1 MAFGQIDSTTIHQ
14 KVIKLQDHKLLLID
28 SISISPYYFV
38 LKTMDNKTISK
49 NNYTID
55 FAKAQLTF
63 KDTLGLAQQYR
74 VYYRA
79 LPQFLTQS
87 YHGYDT
93 ALILKPTQIDS
104 SFISTKPL
112 KRKQIPFEGLQTKGS
127 FSRGVTLGNNSDMVV
142 NSAIDLQL
150 AGEIKQGVTLRAVI
164 RDDNLPRQQI
174 GYSENIKEFD
184 EVFIALEAKKWQAR
198 GGDMSLKNRDY
209 FLNFTKKIQ
218 GARYQYAGNHF
229 NIEAA
234 GALVKGQ
241 FGKYDF
247 QGEEGNQ
254 GPYKI
259 KGKNN
264 EVYLLLVNDSE
275 KVYSNGRLLE
285 RGASKDYII
294 DYQNA
299 EIIFNPTFP
308 ISAKD
313 RIQITYQYTDR
324 SYTRLLTFA
333 KTGFQQKKWTVS
345 ASIYTE
351 NDAKNSPLQ
360 QELTALQKTYL
371 RQAGDDETLMQAPS
385 EVATAYAENKILYKK
400 VLVGTSYYYEFSNL
414 ETDELF
420 YVRFTNVGSGNGA
433 YNIAS
438 TNAIG
443 TIYEYVGTGNGA
455 FAPTVRLIAPN
466 KLQVLTFD
474 ANYTPSEKTSI
485 QIATGL
491 SNYDENLF
499 STLDD
504 NDNRATA
511 FKTNIK
517 QQLINKKWQI
527 WTQGSFEHL
536 ARDFKAVERLQ
547 KIDFNYKWNIQNAVG
562 NQDFFQAGISGEK
575 DENTYFNYKLQQLQL
590 GETKGVNHI
599 INANYQYKKW
609 LTQFNTNQ
617 LASSSALEYNNY
629 NYLTSKISFTNPKA
643 QYRLAYEQEN
653 TLRKNKI
660 TASLN
665 PLSRGFSQLE
675 SAVFLGEKNTKNIE
689 LSYALI
695 KNDSVLNNTLQ
706 RKSTTNSYRFSSRFI
721 QNKQGNA
728 HLFVNYRTSVFD
740 ADNSQINSL
749 NSKFVLHYNFW
760 KKLMQWNTKYNT
772 LSGKLPQQEYT
783 FVATESGLGYY
794 KWNDYNSNG
803 IQELDEFEVAQ
814 FQDEANYIRVLLPT
828 KNYIKTFQNGF
839 TQSIVINPI
848 QWQQSKS
855 KSKRFLS
862 KFYLQSHW
870 SIDQKNKQLGTNFD
884 LNPFQ
889 KATENTLSLLS
900 RFQNDLYYNRGKKK
914 YALHYEY
921 LDLKNRTLLS
931 IGLQEQYN
939 QSHGLYLKHQ
949 IKMDWRLDLTGKSQ
963 KSIHFA
969 TNNPN
974 ANHKIKTTLFKPEL
988 NYKASAKTQFS
999 TSYSLV
1005 NKQNTIGNLETL
1017 KQQVFAL
1024 KIHHQSSKK
1033 FSLDLDFQY
1042 YINDFLGN
1050 TNSPIAYFMLGGL
1063 QQGKNEVWQLLIH
1076 KKINSFMDLNI
1087 NYNGRKATTS
1097 GAIHNASVQLK
1108 AYF

>member
-1 MAFGQIDSTTIHQ
+1 MAFGQIDSTAIRQ
-14 KVIKLQDHKLLLID
+14 KIIILQHHKLLQVD
-28 SISISPYYFV
+28 SMSISPYGFV
-38 LKTMDNKTISK
+38 LKTMANKTISK
-49 NNYTID
+49 NEYTIN

-63 KDTLGLAQQYR
+63 KDTLDLAQQYR
-74 VYYRA
+74 VYYKT
-79 LPQFLTQS
+79 LPQFLTKS

-93 ALILKPTQIDS
+93 SLILKPTHIDS
-104 SFISTKPL
+104 SFISSKPL
-112 KRKQIPFEGLQTKGS
+112 KREHIPFEGLQTKGS
-127 FSRGVTLGNNSDMVV
+127 FSRGITLGNTSDMVV

-184 EVFIALEAKKWQAR
+184 EVFIALEARKWNVR

-218 GARYQYAGNHF
+218 GVRYQYLGNHF
-229 NIEAA
+229 NIKTA

-241 FGKYDF
+241 YGKYDF

-275 KVYSNGRLLE
+275 KVYRNGQLLE
-285 RGASKDYII
+285 RGASKDYSI

-299 EIIFNPTFP
+299 EIIFSPTFP

-333 KTGFQQKKWTVS
+333 QTGFQQKKWHVA

-360 QELTALQKTYL
+360 QELTPLQQEQL
-371 RQAGDDETLMQAPS
+371 RQAGDSETLMQAPS
-385 EVATAYAENKILYKK
+385 EVATAYSENKILYKK
-400 VLVGTSYYYEFSNL
+400 VLAGASYYFQFSNL

-420 YVRFTNVGSGNGA
+420 YVRFSNVGIGNGA
-433 YNIAS
+433 YSIAS

-443 TIYEYVGTGNGA
+443 TIYEYVGAGNGA
-455 FAPTVRLIAPN
+455 FSPTVKLIAPN
-466 KLQVLTFD
+466 KLQVLAFD
-474 ANYTPSEKTSI
+474 ANYTPSDKTNL

-491 SNYDENLF
+491 SNYDKNLF
-499 STLDD
+499 STIDD
-504 NDNRATA
+504 TDNKALA
-511 FKTNIK
+511 FKTSIK
-517 QQLINKKWQI
+517 QQLINKKWQV

-536 ARDFKAVERLQ
+536 AADFKAIERLK
-547 KIDFNYKWNIQNAVG
+547 KIDFNYKWNIQNTFG
-562 NQDFFQAGISGEK
+562 NQDFFQAGIFGQKNEK
-575 DENTYFNYKLQQLQL
+575 TSFKYQIQQLQF
-590 GETKGVNHI
+590 GETKGVNHML
-599 INANYQYKKW
+599 NANYQYKKW
-609 LTQFNTNQ
+609 TTQFSSNQ
-617 LASSSALEYNNY
+617 LASTSALESNTY
-629 NYLTSKISFTNPKA
+629 NYLTSKITFTNPKA
-643 QYRLAYEQEN
+643 KYALTYEEEN
-653 TLRKNKI
+653 TLRKDKI
-660 TASLN
+660 TALLN
-665 PLSRGFSQLE
+665 PLSRGFNNLE
-675 SAVFLGEKNTKNIE
+675 SAVFLGKKNSKNIE
-689 LSYALI
+689 FAYALI
-695 KNDSVLNNTLQ
+695 QNDSILNNTLQ
-706 RKSTTNSYRFSSRFI
+706 HKSTTNSYRISSRFI

-728 HLFVNYRTSVFD
+728 HLFVNYRTSDFT
-740 ADNSQINSL
+740 DNSQINSL
-749 NSKFVLHYNFW
+749 NSKFILHYNFW
-760 KKLMQWNTKYNT
+760 KKLVQWNTKYNT

-783 FVATESGLGYY
+783 FVATDSGLGYY
-794 KWNDYNSNG
+794 KWNDYNSNN

-814 FQDEANYIRVLLPT
+814 FQDEADYIRVLLPT

-839 TQSIVINPI
+839 TQNIIINPI
-848 QWQQSKS
+848 QWQQSKL

-862 KFYLQSHW
+862 KFYMQSHW
-870 SIDQKNKQLGTNFD
+870 SIDQKNKQLGTDFT

-889 KATENTLSLLS
+889 KATTNTLSLLS
-900 RFQNDLYYNRGKKK
+900 RFQNDLYYNRGKQK

-921 LDLKNRTLLS
+921 LDLKSKTLLS

-939 QSHGLYLKHQ
+939 QSHGLYLKHHF
-949 IKMDWRLDLTGKSQ
+949 KTDWRLELTAKSQ
-963 KSIHFA
+963 KSVHFA
-969 TNNPN
+969 ANNPN
-974 ANHKIKTTLFKPEL
+974 ANHKINSMLFKPQL
-988 NYKASAKTQFS
+988 NYKVSTKTQFS
-999 TSYSLV
+999 TSYSWV
-1005 NKQNTIGNLETL
+1005 NKQNTVGNLEVL
-1017 KQQVFAL
+1017 HQKVFAL
-1024 KIHHQSSKK
+1024 KIQHQSDKQ
-1033 FSLDLDFQY
+1033 FSLSLSFDY
-1042 YINDFLGN
+1042 YINDFVGN

-1076 KKINSFMDLNI
+1076 KKINSFMDLNL

-1097 GAIHNASVQLK
+1097 GAVHNASVQLK